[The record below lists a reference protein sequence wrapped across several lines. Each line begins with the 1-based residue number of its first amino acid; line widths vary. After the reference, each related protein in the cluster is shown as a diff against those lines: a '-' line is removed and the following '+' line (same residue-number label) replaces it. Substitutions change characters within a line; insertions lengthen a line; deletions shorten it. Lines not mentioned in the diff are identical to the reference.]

1 MDPNALVKLVF
12 TWIGS
17 CWPMYTC
24 GCCVC
29 IIHLSSRF
37 WPTHTRPP
45 WRGVGLLH
53 ERWRTWKPI
62 PQVVLQGDQEV
73 QGVHAPFLWWRRSN
87 VSLWIGLA
95 CTRLSCLYCL
105 RRRSWLRSHSSSHV
119 AQRNSTTF
127 LRANTEKHAAIH
139 HHIHTYGQFSHTGR
153 VRTSLQSEPSPFLAM
168 VLTTSPLCCL
178 LAIRPI
184 FVAHIKGKWASETNQ
199 IKGCV
204 FTCLFHFKCN
214 NRLRVWDKHL
224 WLRSDIYYCKRLI
237 DCF

>member
-1 MDPNALVKLVF
+1 MFALFTSPRGSGPRILVRRGE
-12 TWIGS
+12 GS
-17 CWPMYTC
+17 
-24 GCCVC
+24 GCCTNADAPESQYRRWC
-29 IIHLSSRF
+29 CRETRKSRAS
-37 WPTHTRPP
+37 T
-45 WRGVGLLH
+45 LH
-53 ERWRTWKPI
+53 FY
-62 PQVVLQGDQEV
+62 GD
-73 QGVHAPFLWWRRSN
+73 RRSN

-178 LAIRPI
+178 RAIRPI